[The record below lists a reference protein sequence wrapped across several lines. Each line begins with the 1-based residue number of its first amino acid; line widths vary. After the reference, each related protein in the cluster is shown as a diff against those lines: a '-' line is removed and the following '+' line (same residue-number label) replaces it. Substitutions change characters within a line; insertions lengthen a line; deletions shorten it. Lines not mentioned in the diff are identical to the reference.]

1 MPHVRGLYGK
11 RPADPSWGFAYPLIY
26 DNLRRYYGDH
36 APAVVGLYDGV
47 KAYVEWELRAA
58 AAMNVHNRQANQSAP
73 LLTFHYYGD
82 WLEPGRVPS
91 QESVSQMSAA
101 FNFVQSLR
109 IVRDA
114 AIALGKVEDADRF
127 GQLFDSR
134 AQAFHQYFFDPATNT
149 YGAKGSE
156 VQPSLVYPLWL
167 GNAIN
172 NATLEAELF
181 DALVHDIVDVKGLHV
196 ATGIVAT
203 KWLMELLS
211 RHGASHL
218 GLDLVLQTTFPSW
231 GYMIEQNA
239 TTVWEHWEYM
249 NGPGMNSHNHPAFA
263 SVGSWLYRFLGGL
276 RLGGDGGGD
285 GDGDGGGDSHSYA
298 GRGACGAPEGAF
310 EGGAFARVIFGPHVV
325 NDTRLGHVS
334 TSMTTIR
341 GPVQSSWRA
350 VYGASPTDVVGLE
363 LNLTLPSNTVGEV
376 RIPSWKPAATITV
389 KEGATTVFTKGSFV
403 QAHVSGV
410 SGGCVGTEP
419 FGDEVVV
426 IEVEGGGTYSFT
438 ATSTV

>member
-1 MPHVRGLYGK
+1 MRGLYGR

-26 DNLRRYYGDH
+26 DNLRRYYGDQ
-36 APAVVGLYDGV
+36 APAVVALYDGV
-47 KAYVEWELRAA
+47 KAYAEWELRAA
-58 AAMNVHNRQANQSAP
+58 AAMNTHNPRANQSAP

-114 AIALGKVEDADRF
+114 AIALGKAEDADRF
-127 GQLFDSR
+127 GRLFDSR
-134 AQAFHQYFFDPATNT
+134 ARAFHQYFFDPATKT
-149 YGAKGSE
+149 YGAAGSE

-181 DALVHDIVDVKGLHV
+181 EALVHDIVDVKGLHV

-211 RHGASHL
+211 RHGASAL
-218 GLDLVLQTTFPSW
+218 GLDLVLQTSFPSW
-231 GYMIEQNA
+231 GFMIGLNA

-276 RLGGDGGGD
+276 RLGGDGD
-285 GDGDGGGDSHSYA
+285 SDSHSDSHA
-298 GRGACGAPEGAF
+298 RRDACGAPEGAF

-325 NDTRLGHVS
+325 NDTRLGHVA
-334 TSMTTIR
+334 TSMTTVR
-341 GPVQSSWRA
+341 GPVQSAWRA
-350 VYGASPTDVVGLE
+350 VYAPSNTDVVALE
-363 LNLTLPSNTVGEV
+363 LNFTLPSNTVGEL
-376 RIPSWKPAATITV
+376 RIPSWRPAATITV
-389 KEGATTVFTKGSFV
+389 KEAAITVFAKGAFV
-403 QAHVSGV
+403 QAHVPGV
-410 SGGCVGTEP
+410 RGGCVGVEP
-419 FGDEVVV
+419 YGDEVVV
-426 IEVEGGGTYSFT
+426 IQVDGGGTYSFT
-438 ATSTV
+438 ATV